1 MKPLHSNS
9 DGKLPEDEKA
19 KIIKRIKKAL
29 DEAKSEDELID
40 QGIIL

>member
-9 DGKLPEDEKA
+9 NGRLSEDEEA